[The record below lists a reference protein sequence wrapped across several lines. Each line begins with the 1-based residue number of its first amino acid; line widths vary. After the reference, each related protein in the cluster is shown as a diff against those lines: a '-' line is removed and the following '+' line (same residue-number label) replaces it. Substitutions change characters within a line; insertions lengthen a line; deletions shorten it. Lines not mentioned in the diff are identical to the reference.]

1 MHTDGNELTKRFQYI
16 SVRDTSTSVG
26 KKHAADRPTLTEF
39 EQRQLAAWNAT
50 RQDYPQDACVP
61 QLVARQAI
69 TTPDALAIVAGDQAL
84 SYRELNL
91 RANRLAHYLQALG
104 VKPDMLVGLCI
115 ERSLDMVVGLLGI
128 LKAGGAYV
136 PLDPTYPSERLAFIV
151 EDARTPIMVTQQRL
165 AEKLAVQGTQV
176 VCLDADEAVLA
187 QQSEIEPTCASTV
200 NDLAYVIYTSGS
212 TGHPKGVQITHTSL
226 LNLLFWHQQAFA
238 VTDSDRATQVTSP
251 AFDATGW
258 ELWPYL
264 TCGASVYLPD
274 EDTRVSPLL
283 LRDWL
288 LSRKITITFLPTL
301 LAESMMTLEWPTTTV
316 LRFLLTGA
324 DTLHHYPPATLPF
337 AVINNYGP
345 TEATVVATY
354 GPVSPTARA
363 EMLPSI
369 GRPIANTCIYILD
382 EMWQQVPIGVPGE
395 LYIGGSG
402 VARGYLNRPE
412 LTAEKFIPDPFSDE
426 PDARLYK
433 TGDLARILPD
443 GQIAFMGRTDHQVKI
458 RGYRIELDEIASVLN
473 SHPAIQTSIVL
484 AREDTLGDKRLVA
497 YIVPTPE
504 GHVTVGSLRETLLAQ
519 LPDYMLPTSFV
530 HLEGLPLTPHGKV
543 DRAALPLPDET
554 NTLRHK
560 ATATPDTATE
570 KQVERI
576 VASLLQVEEVGV
588 EDNFFL
594 LGGHSMLGAQLVVQ
608 VANTFG
614 VDLSLRTLF
623 EAPTVRQLSAE
634 IERL

>member
-1 MHTDGNELTKRFQYI
+1 
-16 SVRDTSTSVG
+16 
-26 KKHAADRPTLTEF
+26 
-39 EQRQLAAWNAT
+39 
-50 RQDYPQDACVP
+50 
-61 QLVARQAI
+61 
-69 TTPDALAIVAGDQAL
+69 
-84 SYRELNL
+84 
-91 RANRLAHYLQALG
+91 
-104 VKPDMLVGLCI
+104 
-115 ERSLDMVVGLLGI
+115 
-128 LKAGGAYV
+128 
-136 PLDPTYPSERLAFIV
+136 
-151 EDARTPIMVTQQRL
+151 
-165 AEKLAVQGTQV
+165 
-176 VCLDADEAVLA
+176 
-187 QQSEIEPTCASTV
+187 
-200 NDLAYVIYTSGS
+200 
-212 TGHPKGVQITHTSL
+212 PKGVQITHTSL

-473 SHPAIQTSIVL
+473 SHPAIQTSSVL
-484 AREDTLGDKRLVA
+484 AREDTPGDKRLVA

-554 NTLRHK
+554 NTLRDK
-560 ATATPDTATE
+560 ATATPDTPTE

-634 IERL
+634 IERLILARVEAMSDDEILQMLGQE